1 MIDNGL
7 TSTTAS
13 LLFGN
18 EPSNILQGTTVSPVS
33 RQGEGWLF
41 DLTGSGH
48 GSVGGIFLGAFVN
61 WVDLDAGFENFHQ

>member
-1 MIDNGL
+1 VIDNGL
-7 TSTTAS
+7 SSTTAS
-13 LLFGN
+13 LHFGN